1 LERFKYRPLEILQI
15 PLTPKSSPHNLFF
28 GKGITGA
35 SVGKTI
41 RPYSLRAYT
50 PAANILSTAFD
61 SQSTRKVTV
70 GCLIA
75 VASISGAEA
84 QQQQPLPPVTVNPPV
99 VRKKPPAA
107 KPTAE
112 QIRARNALRRATRAK
127 QEAANPASTAPAT
140 PAGPPDGDPYANPAA
155 PYMANTLASSKF
167 TQPIVNQP
175 KSITVITREVI
186 DDKQATSLKDIA
198 RTTAGVTLG
207 TGEGGNAFGDRFFIR
222 GFDARND
229 IFVDGIRDPGV
240 SIRENFFTEQIEILK
255 GPSATINGRGTT
267 GGALN
272 IVTKQATTAGSF
284 YNADTTIASDD
295 TRRVTLDVN
304 QVINKTLAVRLDGM
318 WQNAGVAERNYTTD
332 DRGGALAGV
341 TWTPNDSFKVEAN
354 YIHTSLWGTP
364 DFGVPY
370 NVQALQPVTSVGIPR
385 PTYYGFVNRDF
396 QKVQQDFGTVIAE
409 AKVNDFI
416 TVYNETRDQK
426 SVLNYIGTIP
436 ESPNTTSLNPAN
448 WTTTLNPSSRYQTT
462 TVLAN
467 QTYAVTEFNTGPI
480 KNSLVTGFEA
490 SHEQVS
496 IDTYTGLSSEAL
508 GAGAFNGS
516 GSVAG
521 VSMLNPPNLIPFT
534 TVPSVTGNPNV
545 IPVDTKSVYALE
557 TADYR
562 DFIILTAGGRFDR
575 YDISASKIGFPTV
588 WTTSGMWNYN
598 LGAVVKPVPIAS
610 VYWAYGTGSEPVGS
624 ELDGTSANYGG
635 LNPSSP
641 ITQIFSPIE
650 STAQEVGT
658 KWELFDKRLLATGA
672 LFRTD
677 VSNARELVPAGFPNA
692 GTVQAGAAYHVE
704 GIDLGAQGK
713 ITDKWSIYTGL
724 VLMRTRV
731 DQSAVPSNIGLPL
744 AFVANQS
751 FNVLTKYQLTDTI
764 EVGGQA
770 TYRSQIYGGTLLA
783 ANQGTVLP
791 DYWRFDAFLEGK
803 VTKNWKWKLY
813 ANNIFNK
820 LYYDAFY
827 QSAAPFTLVAPGRVL
842 GVEVMARF

>member
-1 LERFKYRPLEILQI
+1 LR
-15 PLTPKSSPHNLFF
+15 
-28 GKGITGA
+28 
-35 SVGKTI
+35 I
-41 RPYSLRAYT
+41 R
-50 PAANILSTAFD
+50 TATELLNESFD
-61 SQSTRKVTV
+61 GNPTRKVTV

-84 QQQQPLPPVTVNPPV
+84 QQSPLPPVTVDAPV
-99 VRKKPPAA
+99 TRKKPVAT

-112 QIRARNALRRATRAK
+112 QIRVRNALRRATRAK
-127 QEAANPASTAPAT
+127 QEAAKPATVAPAT
-140 PAGPPDGDPYANPAA
+140 PAGPPDGDPFANPAA

-167 TQPIVNQP
+167 TQPIVNLP

-229 IFVDGIRDPGV
+229 VFVDGIRDPAV

-272 IVTKQATTAGSF
+272 IVTKEATNRNF
-284 YNADTTIASDD
+284 YDADTTIASDG

-304 QVINKTLAVRLDGM
+304 QVINPTLAVRLDGM

-332 DRGGALAGV
+332 DRGGGLAAV
-341 TWTPNDSFKVEAN
+341 KWTPSDAVTVTAN
-354 YIHTSLWGTP
+354 YIHTNLWGTP

-370 NVQALQPVTSVGIPR
+370 DVQAKLPVTSVGIPR
-385 PTYYGFVNRDF
+385 DTYYGFVNRDF
-396 QKVQQDFGTVIAE
+396 QKVQQDFGTVVGE
-409 AKVNDFI
+409 VKMNDYV
-416 TVYNETRDQK
+416 TLYNEFRDER

-436 ESPNTTSLNPAN
+436 ESPNTTSSNLAN
-448 WTTTLNPSSRYQTT
+448 WTTTLNPQSRYQVTNM
-462 TVLAN
+462 LAN
-467 QTYAVTEFNTGPI
+467 QTYAVTKFNAGPV
-480 KNSLVTGFEA
+480 KNTLVTGFEA
-490 SHEQVS
+490 SREQVS
-496 IDTYTGLSSEAL
+496 IDSYTGLSSEAI
-508 GAGAFNGS
+508 GAGAFNGT
-516 GSVAG
+516 GSFIGASV
-521 VSMLNPPNLIPFT
+521 LDPPNLTPFSST
-534 TVPSVTGNPNV
+534 PSVTGNPNI
-545 IPVDTKSVYALE
+545 IPINTKSIYALE
-557 TADYR
+557 TADYQ

-575 YDISASKIGFPTV
+575 YDISASKIGYPTI
-588 WTTSGMWNYN
+588 WTSSGMWNYN

-610 VYWAYGTGSEPVGS
+610 LYWAYGTGSEPVGA

-641 ITQIFSPIE
+641 INQIFSPIE
-650 STAQEVGT
+650 SRAQEVGT
-658 KWELFDKRLLATGA
+658 KWELFDRRLLATAA

-677 VSNARELVPAGFPNA
+677 VSNARELVPAGYPNA

-713 ITDKWSIYTGL
+713 ITDKWSVFTGL
-724 VLMRTRV
+724 VLMKTRV
-731 DQSAVPSNIGLPL
+731 DASAVPSNVGLPL
-744 AFVANQS
+744 AFIANQS
-751 FNVLTKYQLTDTI
+751 FNVLTKYQLTDAI
-764 EVGGQA
+764 EIGGQA
-770 TYRSQIYGGTLLA
+770 TYRSNIYGGTLLA

-791 DYWRFDAFLEGK
+791 NYWRFDAFLEGK

-842 GVEVMARF
+842 GAELMARF

>member
-1 LERFKYRPLEILQI
+1 M
-15 PLTPKSSPHNLFF
+15 
-28 GKGITGA
+28 
-35 SVGKTI
+35 GKTI
-41 RPYSLRAYT
+41 RPYSLRFSAPVEAMYG
-50 PAANILSTAFD
+50 ALD
-61 SQSTRKVTV
+61 SHATRKVTV

-99 VRKKPPAA
+99 VRKKPPAS

-127 QEAANPASTAPAT
+127 QEAAKPASTAPAA

-284 YNADTTIASDD
+284 YNADTTFAGDG

-304 QVINKTLAVRLDGM
+304 QVIDKTLAVRLDGM
-318 WQNAGVAERNYTTD
+318 WQNAGIAERNYTTD

-341 TWTPNDSFKVEAN
+341 TWAPTDSFKVEAN
-354 YIHTSLWGTP
+354 YIHTNLWGTP

-370 NVQALQPVTSVGIPR
+370 DVQALQPVTSVGIPR
-385 PTYYGFVNRDF
+385 QTYYGFVNRDF

-426 SVLNYIGTIP
+426 SVLDYIGTIP
-436 ESPNTTSLNPAN
+436 ESPVTTSPNPAN
-448 WTTTLNPSSRYQTT
+448 WTTTLNPQSRYQTT

-496 IDTYTGLSSEAL
+496 IDSYTGLSSEAL
-508 GAGAFNGS
+508 GAGAFNGT

-534 TVPSVTGNPNV
+534 SVPSVTGNPNV

-635 LNPSSP
+635 FNPSSP
-641 ITQIFSPIE
+641 INQIFGPIE

-731 DQSAVPSNIGLPL
+731 DQSAVPTNIGLPL

-751 FNVLTKYQLTDTI
+751 FNVLTKYQVTDAI

-770 TYRSQIYGGTLLA
+770 TYRSQIFGGTLLA

-803 VTKNWKWKLY
+803 VTKNWRWKLY

-820 LYYDAFY
+820 LYYDAMY
-827 QSAAPFTLVAPGRVL
+827 QSGAPFVLVAPGRVL
-842 GVEVMARF
+842 GVEVMAKF